1 MATRTPVLF
10 SWSGGKDSA
19 LALHTLLQDPAWEV
33 VGLLTS
39 VADEYR
45 RISHHGVREELLA
58 AQAAALD
65 LPLDILRLPAGEGA
79 CTNDRYETLLRGKL
93 EGYRARGVRHVAHG
107 DIFLVDLRAWREQ
120 KLAQL
125 DMHGL
130 FPIWG
135 RDTRELV
142 CTFVAL
148 GFQAVLCCV
157 EGAKLGPDWVG
168 RPLDLGLLADLP
180 ADVDP
185 CGERGEYHSFV
196 YDGPIFRSPI
206 RWERGVTVQ
215 RQGRYYLDLLPA
227 SDASPARSPTDQVTP
242 AAIPPV

>member
-1 MATRTPVLF
+1 MTTRIPVLF

-19 LALHTLLQDPAWEV
+19 LALHALRQDPCWEV

-45 RISHHGVREELLA
+45 RISHHGVREELLS

-79 CTNDRYETLLRGKL
+79 CTNDRYEALLRDKL

-107 DIFLVDLRAWREQ
+107 DIFLADLRTWREQ

-125 DMHGL
+125 GMHGL

-135 RDTRELV
+135 RDTQELV
-142 CTFVAL
+142 RTFVVL
-148 GFQAVLCCV
+148 GFRAVLCCV
-157 EGAKLGPDWVG
+157 EGTKLGAEWVG
-168 RPLDLGLLADLP
+168 RSIDLELLADLP
-180 ADVDP
+180 DGVDP

-196 YDGPIFRSPI
+196 YDGPIFRHPV

-215 RQGRYYLDLLPA
+215 RQGRYYLDLVLVDDARRSAA
-227 SDASPARSPTDQVTP
+227 SAEPVAP

>member
-1 MATRTPVLF
+1 MTSRIPVLF

-19 LALHTLLQDPAWEV
+19 LALHTLRQDPCWEI

-45 RISHHGVREELLA
+45 RISHHGVREELLH

-79 CTNDRYETLLRGKL
+79 CTNDRYEALLGAKL
-93 EGYRARGVRHVAHG
+93 ASYRARGVDHVAHG
-107 DIFLVDLRAWREQ
+107 DIFLADLRAWREQ

-125 DMHGL
+125 GMRGV
-130 FPIWG
+130 FPIWQ
-135 RDTRELV
+135 RDTRALV
-142 CTFVAL
+142 RSFVAL

-157 EGAKLGPDWVG
+157 DGAKLGPQWVG
-168 RPLDLGLLADLP
+168 RLIDLSLLADLP
-180 ADVDP
+180 DDVDP

-196 YDGPIFRSPI
+196 YDGPIFRQPI

-227 SDASPARSPTDQVTP
+227 DDAHPAVAERPVTP

>member
-1 MATRTPVLF
+1 MTTRTPVLF

-19 LALHTLLQDPAWEV
+19 LALHALRQDPAWEV

-79 CTNDRYETLLRGKL
+79 CTNDRYEALLRGKL
-93 EGYRARGVRHVAHG
+93 ERYCARGVRHVAHG
-107 DIFLVDLRAWREQ
+107 DIFLADLRAWREQ

-125 DMHGL
+125 GMHGL

-135 RDTRELV
+135 RDTRELMHM
-142 CTFVAL
+142 FVSL
-148 GFQAVLCCV
+148 GFAAVLCCV
-157 EGAKLGPDWVG
+157 DGAKLGPSWVG
-168 RPLDLGLLADLP
+168 RQIDLSLLADLP
-180 ADVDP
+180 DDVDP
-185 CGERGEYHSFV
+185 CGEHGEYHSFV
-196 YDGPIFRSPI
+196 YDGPIFRYPI

-227 SDASPARSPTDQVTP
+227 DEVRSAASPKELVTP

>member
-19 LALHTLLQDPAWEV
+19 LALHALLEDPSWEV

-39 VADEYR
+39 VAAEYR

-65 LPLDILRLPAGEGA
+65 LPLDILHLPAGEGA
-79 CTNDRYETLLRGKL
+79 CTNDRYEALLRGKL
-93 EGYRARGVRHVAHG
+93 ESYRARGVRHVAHG
-107 DIFLVDLRAWREQ
+107 DIFLADLRAWREQ

-142 CTFVAL
+142 CTFAAL

-157 EGAKLGPDWVG
+157 EGTKLGPDWVG
-168 RPLDLGLLADLP
+168 RPLDLGLLAELP

-196 YDGPIFRSPI
+196 YDGPIFRHPI
-206 RWERGVTVQ
+206 RWQRGVTVQ

-227 SDASPARSPTDQVTP
+227 SDARPACSPTEPVTP
-242 AAIPPV
+242 VAIPPV